1 MLIILSV
8 IFLAV
13 FFIAN
18 GFILRNYPN
27 AERTKKVTG
36 PLSVIIDLLPVAG
49 IIVFTVLFTCVLKG
63 RLPERLSH
71 AVLVFTIWMCATKF
85 YCYLLAHYNLKRA
98 VISCTAGMVFSIG
111 LAVFLTPLDRYV
123 ATVYEF
129 TGWYSIFLGCGLL
142 AVFYAVTVVS
152 IASYFKRKNARQS
165 RLNATPR
172 EGNMNIL
179 NFNAVG

>member
-1 MLIILSV
+1 MLIIFLV

-13 FFIAN
+13 FFFVN

-27 AERTKKVTG
+27 AERTKRATK

-49 IIVFTVLFTCVLKG
+49 IIVFTVLFTCALKG

-98 VISCTAGMVFSIG
+98 VISCAAGMLFSIG

-129 TGWYSIFLGCGLL
+129 TGWYSIFWVAACWR
-142 AVFYAVTVVS
+142 FFT
-152 IASYFKRKNARQS
+152 
-165 RLNATPR
+165 RLR
-172 EGNMNIL
+172 
-179 NFNAVG
+179 